1 VGGGLLYILSSPA
14 GGGKTTIANILL
26 SKIENLKRV
35 ITYTTREKRP
45 NEIDGV
51 DYYFVGKDNFEE
63 LIKENAFLEYAI
75 VHDNYYGTPKKE
87 TLELLREG
95 YDLLLVIDVQGY
107 LQIKQNFKEVVG
119 IFILPPSIDELINRM
134 RKRGETEEEINKRLK
149 TAEKEIPQWKNY
161 DYIIINEN
169 LDDAVE
175 KAKSIIISNR
185 LKTDRFDIN
194 NIRDEKLK
202 ILMQNMV

>member
-1 VGGGLLYILSSPA
+1 MGGGLLYILSSPA

-51 DYYFVGKDNFEE
+51 DYYFVGKDKFEK

-75 VHDNYYGTPKKE
+75 VHGNYYGTPKKE
-87 TLELLREG
+87 TLELLRKG

-107 LQIKQNFKEVVG
+107 LQIKQNFKEAVG
-119 IFILPPSIDELINRM
+119 IFILPPSINELINRM
-134 RKRGETEEEINKRLK
+134 KKRGETEEEINKRLK

-185 LKTDRFDIN
+185 LKTDRFDIS
-194 NIRDEKLK
+194 NIKDEKLK
-202 ILMQNMV
+202 ILMQNMI